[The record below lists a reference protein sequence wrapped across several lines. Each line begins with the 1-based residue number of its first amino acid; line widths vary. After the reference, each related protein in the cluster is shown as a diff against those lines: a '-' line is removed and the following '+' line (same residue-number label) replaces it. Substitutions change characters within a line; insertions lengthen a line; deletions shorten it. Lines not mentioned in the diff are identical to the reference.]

1 MGEEKKQIG
10 RILLKQKRIS
20 LQDLEAA
27 LSAQA
32 KATDGL
38 PLASRLTATG
48 VVSETDALRALS
60 EQFGVPAIDLL
71 QITLPLAALDIVP
84 RELAETNR
92 VLPVLVRDDRVF
104 LAMANPHDAKLL
116 DELAFRTGRR
126 MYAYVAM
133 TTTLEKTIQAAYEA
147 KDRGERVFVGPHA
160 PPPRRSRPPPPDG
173 RESPAQAPTE
183 AQAPAEAQADPSPG
197 RPDRSS
203 VEPGSPGVL
212 LDDSATERA
221 AAATMEEQ
229 DFGAL
234 GDEVSE
240 VIRLTDEQK
249 AIADAAA
256 ASVAA
261 KPAKKTVLVV
271 DDEDD
276 IRSLVK
282 RVLADKGYRIVEAD
296 RGRVAL
302 RMIKENTPDLILLDA
317 MLPELHGF
325 DLARRIKGSERYG
338 TIPIIMLSAVYRGPQ
353 IGEDLKSTYG
363 IEAYLEKPFR
373 IADLISK
380 VEELLTK
387 GASERPRDLDAI
399 SRQAHELLEQG
410 IAAYQKGEID
420 EAIAIL
426 KRGTEIDPLA
436 YRLRYH
442 LGLIYGKKGQT
453 YDGIAELERA
463 VDLNPRYF
471 GGLKNL
477 AVLYEK
483 AGFRGK
489 ARDIWERCAQMSDDP
504 ATKEQIEAHLRSFD

>member
-1 MGEEKKQIG
+1 VGEEKKQIG

-71 QITLPLAALDIVP
+71 QITLPLTALDIVP

-104 LAMANPHDAKLL
+104 LAMANPLDTKLL

-126 MYAYVAM
+126 VYAYVAM
-133 TTTLEKTIQAAYEA
+133 TTTLEKTIQAAYQA
-147 KDRGERVFVGPHA
+147 KDRGERVFVGPNA
-160 PPPRRSRPPPPDG
+160 PAPRRSRPPPPDDGPQTAAETTADQAAEESVG
-173 RESPAQAPTE
+173 RSA
-183 AQAPAEAQADPSPG
+183 
-197 RPDRSS
+197 RSS

-256 ASVAA
+256 ASVASQ
-261 KPAKKTVLVV
+261 PAKKTVLVV

-282 RVLADKGYRIVEAD
+282 RVLADKGYNIVEAD

-302 RMIKENTPDLILLDA
+302 RMIKDHTPDLILLDA

-373 IADLISK
+373 IADLITK

-387 GASERPRDLDAI
+387 GGGERPRDLEAI
-399 SRQAHELLEQG
+399 NRQAHELLDQG
-410 IAAYQKGEID
+410 IAAYKKGEID

-489 ARDIWERCAQMSDDP
+489 ARDIWERCAQLSED
-504 ATKEQIEAHLRSFD
+504 AKTREQIEAHLRSFD